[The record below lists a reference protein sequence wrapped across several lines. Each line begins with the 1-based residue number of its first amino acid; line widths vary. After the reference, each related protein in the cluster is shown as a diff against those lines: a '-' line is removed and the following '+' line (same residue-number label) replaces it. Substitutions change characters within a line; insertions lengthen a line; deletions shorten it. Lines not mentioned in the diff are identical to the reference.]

1 MAKVEG
7 APAHGAVAHLLPQ
20 TYKRY
25 ISEWL
30 EEDTP
35 SFDYGGFVVGDDVSE
50 AKLLGKSEVFR
61 KLLLGER
68 VALNT
73 LARCSGIATKSN
85 RLLTLLRKAGYPNIL
100 AGTRKTTPGFRL
112 VEKYG
117 MLVGGVDAH
126 RVDLSHM
133 TMLKDNHI
141 VAAGS
146 ITNAVRA
153 AKSAGGFATKVEVE
167 CQSYE
172 EADEAIAAGA
182 DIVMLDNFT
191 PDGVKVAAAQLKEK
205 WGRGTGDRKAF
216 LVEVSGGL
224 TEHNVEKYVCG
235 DIDISYH
242 AVFYERWAAEVTKQ
256 NEAISLTGF
265 FSCDLAFHVDSVR
278 LLELYFENFWPSLPI
293 ILPVHHLQ
301 WRLSNDGHGMET
313 LLLVLQYIGAVYA
326 PWIRLGPGPYK
337 KTAIQA
343 LKSPF
348 LAHTPFNVQAL
359 LLFAI
364 AEYHSDCKPEGQGQ
378 LNLAVKIAL
387 ELHMNQQA
395 FAQVYGEGSPVLE
408 ESWRRT
414 YYFLAIANQDFAVF
428 SNTPIYTLAN
438 VSNTVDLPCDDE
450 HFNSGLIPPVMSLH
464 DYEDRELAE
473 LEIVFSSIAYFY
485 DLHLIVKSVMDM
497 FVESGTFGEAMIE
510 VHDTKLAIWTSL
522 LPACKK
528 DPLRRDG
535 AIDEVMFAAHMA
547 ATIALS
553 GLHRSFSNLVICEE
567 EIATKSFLPMVLFVT
582 PPQQGR
588 AAHTARVLKAS
599 EMHTKLLA
607 IPCTM
612 ERHNVFTMY
621 MVARLATTQTSA
633 CRYLL
638 EDRALAIARD
648 RIRLSIGFLNSM
660 GSVWPLGKMMAKEV
674 NHIARIN
681 LSKSHTTVAQ
691 IPDSTLETDVPRD
704 DLIFP
709 VNPSAQIDIFSGLT
723 LPIDWETTN
732 CSYASSGHFGIS

>member
-1 MAKVEG
+1 MQLSKSFLSRPPSTRTSSG
-7 APAHGAVAHLLPQ
+7 STAPRANIPRFAIDPQ
-20 TYKRY
+20 MEIAAESDADRIERVNLACIQCRARHVKCDASQPVCNRCKRDRKECIYKKSRR
-25 ISEWL
+25 
-30 EEDTP
+30 
-35 SFDYGGFVVGDDVSE
+35 GGLDK
-50 AKLLGKSEVFR
+50 AALARR
-61 KLLLGER
+61 KLRLQQEAER
-68 VALNT
+68 TQKEQDGT
-73 LARCSGIATKSN
+73 LSEQSVNDAQCHQ
-85 RLLTLLRKAGYPNIL
+85 PNIISSL
-100 AGTRKTTPGFRL
+100 LDESALP
-112 VEKYG
+112 EIP
-117 MLVGGVDAH
+117 
-126 RVDLSHM
+126 VDLS
-133 TMLKDNHI
+133 D
-141 VAAGS
+141 
-146 ITNAVRA
+146 
-153 AKSAGGFATKVEVE
+153 
-167 CQSYE
+167 
-172 EADEAIAAGA
+172 
-182 DIVMLDNFT
+182 
-191 PDGVKVAAAQLKEK
+191 
-205 WGRGTGDRKAF
+205 
-216 LVEVSGGL
+216 
-224 TEHNVEKYVCG
+224 
-235 DIDISYH
+235 
-242 AVFYERWAAEVTKQ
+242 
-256 NEAISLTGF
+256 SLLIPNIETQYPN
-265 FSCDLAFHVDSVR
+265 SDLAFHVDSVR

-414 YYFLAIANQDFAVF
+414 YYFLAIADQNFAVF

-450 HFNSGLIPPVMSLH
+450 HLNSGLIPPVMSLH
-464 DYEDRELAE
+464 DHEDRELAE

-497 FVESGTFGEAMIE
+497 FVDTGTFGEAMIE

-535 AIDEVMFAAHMA
+535 TIDEVMFAAHMA

-553 GLHRSFSNLVICEE
+553 GLHRSFSNLAICDE
-567 EIATKSFLPMVLFVT
+567 EIATNSFLPMVLFVT
-582 PPQQGR
+582 PPQQVR

-621 MVARLATTQTSA
+621 MVARLATTQTST

-674 NHIARIN
+674 SHIARIN
-681 LSKSHTTVAQ
+681 LSKSHSTVAQ
-691 IPDSTLETDVPRD
+691 VPDSTLETDVPRD

-732 CSYASSGHFGIS
+732 RSYASSGPFGIS